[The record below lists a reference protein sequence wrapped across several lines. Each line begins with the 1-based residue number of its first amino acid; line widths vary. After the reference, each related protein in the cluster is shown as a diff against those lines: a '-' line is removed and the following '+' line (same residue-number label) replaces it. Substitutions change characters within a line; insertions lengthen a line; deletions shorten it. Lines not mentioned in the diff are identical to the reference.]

1 MQHYDEMSSQPS
13 NTTECRDVWSGGLY
27 DRLESQLYEI
37 WVRKALSSKSDGAS
51 ILTAALR
58 PQREPI
64 TSSYCIEILLSNQ
77 TLNQGLNL
85 VI

>member
-27 DRLESQLYEI
+27 DRLESQRYEI
-37 WVRKALSSKSDGAS
+37 WVQKVFSSKSDGIS

-58 PQREPI
+58 SQREPI
-64 TSSYCIEILLSNQ
+64 MSNYCIEILLSNQ
-77 TLNQGLNL
+77 TPIQALDPVL
-85 VI
+85 